1 MVFVKRRGNYFGAA
15 IFVLTLVWS
24 LMTPLFS
31 GPDEPSNF
39 VRSAAV
45 VRGEWVGE
53 NVVPSPLKS
62 YWTTTVDIDPQ
73 FGAANNIPWC
83 FAPFPDR
90 PGCGSRLEDTQVID
104 IPAWTNMGRYPIV
117 SFFISGVGTVF
128 GAQDLSVRA
137 ARLMMGLCCSLLLA
151 LSFAAMK
158 NRASSSIGVLL
169 SIVPG
174 TVFLASTMNPSALEI
189 CSAIALW
196 SIMPTVIADGRS
208 RFNAVTFGVAGAL
221 LILTR
226 AIGPVLYIAIV
237 VLSYVA
243 TKQRRSLSAIAQQYR
258 GVLVMHGAA
267 VLFAGW
273 WYLKIYSYQTN
284 NLLSE
289 GIPSISLRS
298 QINQAV
304 RHIPTLLDQAVGNFG
319 WLDAPMPRVALL
331 MVCALYGVVIAAGVV
346 TSSARARVAMIAL
359 CFLIVFVVIIL
370 DVNYYAMLRSFGAQG
385 RHIVP
390 LLAGLPIIAATSFAW
405 KRKWEVAA
413 TSVWGLVMVWAG
425 LGALRRYTVGIN
437 GDNALD
443 MFADRAW
450 NPIMGFWPTATMLI
464 LSTLAVVCLFPY
476 SRQSVE

>member
-1 MVFVKRRGNYFGAA
+1 
-15 IFVLTLVWS
+15 
-24 LMTPLFS
+24 
-31 GPDEPSNF
+31 
-39 VRSAAV
+39 
-45 VRGEWVGE
+45 
-53 NVVPSPLKS
+53 
-62 YWTTTVDIDPQ
+62 
-73 FGAANNIPWC
+73 
-83 FAPFPDR
+83 
-90 PGCGSRLEDTQVID
+90 
-104 IPAWTNMGRYPIV
+104 
-117 SFFISGVGTVF
+117 
-128 GAQDLSVRA
+128 
-137 ARLMMGLCCSLLLA
+137 
-151 LSFAAMK
+151 
-158 NRASSSIGVLL
+158 
-169 SIVPG
+169 
-174 TVFLASTMNPSALEI
+174 
-189 CSAIALW
+189 
-196 SIMPTVIADGRS
+196 MPTVIADGRS

-221 LILTR
+221 LMLTR

-243 TKQRRSLSAIAQQYR
+243 TKQRRSLSAIARQYR
-258 GVLVMHGAA
+258 GVFVMHGAA

-390 LLAGLPIIAATSFAW
+390 LLVGLPIIAATSFAW

-450 NPIMGFWPTATMLI
+450 NPIMGFWPTVIMLI
-464 LSTLAVVCLFPY
+464 SSTLAVVCLFPY

>member
-1 MVFVKRRGNYFGAA
+1 MVFVKQRSFNFGVA
-15 IFVLTLVWS
+15 IFALTLVWS
-24 LMTPLFS
+24 LLTPLFS

-45 VRGEWVGE
+45 VRGDWVGD

-62 YWTTTVDIDPQ
+62 YWTTTVNIDPQ

-83 FAPFPDR
+83 FAPFSDH
-90 PGCGSRLEDTQVID
+90 PGCDSRLEETQVLD

-137 ARLMMGLCCSLLLA
+137 ARLMMGLFCSLLLA

-158 NRASSSIGVLL
+158 KRATSSIGILL

-189 CSAIALW
+189 CAAIALW
-196 SIMPTVIADGRS
+196 SIMPIVIANDHT
-208 RFNAVTFGVAGAL
+208 RFNAMTFGVAGAL

-226 AIGPVLYIAIV
+226 AIGPVLYVVIV
-237 VLSYVA
+237 ALSYVA
-243 TKQRRSLSAIAQQYR
+243 TKQRRSLASIAQQYK
-258 GVLVMHGAA
+258 GVLAFHGVA

-273 WYLKIYSYQTN
+273 WYLQIYSYQTN

-298 QINQAV
+298 QIDQAV

-319 WLDAPMPRVALL
+319 WLDAPMPRIALL
-331 MVCALYGVVIAAGVV
+331 IVCALYGVVITAGVV
-346 TSSARARVAMIAL
+346 ASSPRARVTMTAL
-359 CFLIVFVVIIL
+359 CLLIVLIVIVL
-370 DVNYYAMLRSFGAQG
+370 DVNYYSMLRSFGAQG

-390 LLAGLPIIAATSFAW
+390 LLVGLPIIATTSFAW
-405 KRKWEVAA
+405 KRKWELA
-413 TSVWGLVMVWAG
+413 TASIWGLVMVWAG

-437 GDNALD
+437 GDNAMD
-443 MFADRAW
+443 MFANRVW
-450 NPIMGFWPTATMLI
+450 NPVLGFWPTVMMLI
-464 LSTLAVVCLFPY
+464 LSTLAVVCVFPY
-476 SRQSVE
+476 SRPAAE

>member
-1 MVFVKRRGNYFGAA
+1 MKKRSMLFGAA

-45 VRGEWVGE
+45 VRGEWVGD
-53 NVVPSPLKS
+53 NVTPSPLKS
-62 YWTTTVDIDPQ
+62 YWTTTVEIDPQ

-83 FAPFPDR
+83 FASFPDH
-90 PGCGSRLEDTQVID
+90 PGCGSRLEETPIVE

-128 GAQDLSVRA
+128 GPQDLSVRT
-137 ARLMMGLCCSLLLA
+137 ARLILGLACALLLA

-158 NRASSSIGVLL
+158 NQSKSSIGVLL
-169 SIVPG
+169 SIFPG
-174 TVFLASTMNPSALEI
+174 SVFLASTMNPSALEI
-189 CSAIALW
+189 CAAIVLW
-196 SIMPTVIADGRS
+196 SILPAVITNDRT
-208 RFNAVTFGVAGAL
+208 RFNAFTFGVAGVL

-226 AIGPVLYIAIV
+226 AIGPVLYVLVV

-243 TKQRRSLSAIAQQYR
+243 TKQPRSLVSIAQRYR
-258 GVLVMHGAA
+258 DVLA
-267 VLFAGW
+267 VHFSAFLLAGL

-298 QINQAV
+298 QIDQAL
-304 RHIPTLLDQAVGNFG
+304 RHIPTLFDQAVGNFG
-319 WLDAPMPRVALL
+319 WLDSPMPRNALL
-331 MVCALYGVVIAAGVV
+331 IVCALYGVVITAGVV
-346 TSSARARVAMIAL
+346 ASTARARVAMIGL
-359 CFLIVFVVIIL
+359 CIVIAIVVIVL
-370 DVNYYAMLRSFGAQG
+370 DVNYYSMLRSFGAQG

-390 LLAGLPIIAATSFAW
+390 LLVGLPIIAASSFAW
-405 KRKWEVAA
+405 KREWEIAA
-413 TSVWGLVMVWAG
+413 ASIWGLVMVWAG

-437 GDNALD
+437 GDNAMD
-443 MFADRAW
+443 MFTERAW
-450 NPIMGFWPTATMLI
+450 NPVLGFWSTVMMLV
-464 LSTLAVVCLFPY
+464 LSTFAVVCLFPY
-476 SRQSVE
+476 SRRSTE